1 MANGTTVTR
10 SGRERGRERGAELI
24 EVAITLPILLLIS
37 VGIFEF
43 GRAFQT
49 WEVLTNAAREGARVA
64 VLPGAA
70 SNAAETRARAYMQA
84 GMLTNEPSATVSV
97 DQNVSVSI
105 GGGQNAT
112 ASRVTVN
119 YPFSFVVLNP
129 VARLVNPN
137 ATAGAPITITTS
149 TTMRNESQ

>member
-1 MANGTTVTR
+1 MKTGSKVSR
-10 SGRERGRERGAELI
+10 SASERGAELI

-64 VLPGAA
+64 VLPGANA
-70 SNAAETRARAYMQA
+70 GAAEARARAYMTSGA
-84 GMLTNEPSATVSV
+84 LTNAASATVAV
-97 DQNVSVSI
+97 DAVPVNI
-105 GGGQNAT
+105 GGGQTAN
-112 ASRVTVN
+112 ASRVTVS
-119 YPFSFVVLNP
+119 YPFSFMVLNP
-129 VARLVNPN
+129 VARLVNPGSS
-137 ATAGAPITITTS
+137 AGTPLTITTS

>member
-1 MANGTTVTR
+1 MANGTNVTR
-10 SGRERGRERGAELI
+10 SGRDRGRERGAELI

-37 VGIFEF
+37 VAIFEF

-70 SNAAETRARAYMQA
+70 ADAAEARARAYMQA
-84 GMLTNEPSATVSV
+84 GMLSNEASATVSV
-97 DQNVSVSI
+97 NRNVSVSI

-112 ASRVTVN
+112 ASRVTVS
-119 YPFSFVVLNP
+119 YPFSFIVLNP
-129 VARLVNPN
+129 VARLIDPS
-137 ATAGAPITITTS
+137 ATTGTPITITTS